1 MNLKKA
7 NTIVNKTIKGKQD
20 PDNIVYTKQWDEF
33 GGLKGWIVNIEW
45 GESKIFLD
53 ITAHYI
59 RVNGDLESIPEYIKG
74 KHQIDNHKKTL
85 ELIKEL

>member
-20 PDNIVYTKQWDEF
+20 PDKIVYTKQWDEF

-74 KHQIDNHKKTL
+74 KHQI
-85 ELIKEL
+85 I